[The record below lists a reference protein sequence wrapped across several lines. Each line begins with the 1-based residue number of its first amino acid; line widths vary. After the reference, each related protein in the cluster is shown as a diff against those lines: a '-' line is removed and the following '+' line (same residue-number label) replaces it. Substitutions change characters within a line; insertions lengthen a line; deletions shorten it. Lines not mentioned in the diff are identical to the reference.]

1 MIDALSKNISPPSTC
16 VSYRKQD
23 KTLPEKIT
31 WPTTQSPAQARSA
44 IEFSSS
50 KSEFIQYT
58 KQQENISWRL
68 SLTSMY
74 SEPLRCSYRTKTN
87 I

>member
-31 WPTTQSPAQARSA
+31 WPTIATMPFSFFRNQHALDKRLVA
-44 IEFSSS
+44 I
-50 KSEFIQYT
+50 
-58 KQQENISWRL
+58 N
-68 SLTSMY
+68 
-74 SEPLRCSYRTKTN
+74 
-87 I
+87 